1 MIPRHR
7 QKHGRRTKTSLTHE
21 ANMQDDNAVR
31 FVPIAP

>member
-1 MIPRHR
+1 MIPLHW
-7 QKHGRRTKTSLTHE
+7 QKHARDAKASLIYE